1 MYFPSH
7 LGILD
12 GTGFD
17 LSTFSAIRSCTLR
30 FATHGMCV
38 RQNIDLAWIPRVL
51 SQLATHELRKLSI
64 SLAVYNV
71 EDLRGLNSECAA
83 PELTAAYFDDM
94 TVLDWESLEQILVN
108 DHLAGLDKVTLEGRG
123 RSDNLEEHIKR
134 VCPQLY
140 CRGML
145 SLLAVSSQTPNWV
158 L

>member
-12 GTGFD
+12 GTGFN
-17 LSTFSAIRSCTLR
+17 LSTFSTIRSCTLR

-38 RQNIDLAWIPRVL
+38 RQNVDLAWIPRVI
-51 SQLATHELRKLSI
+51 SQLATHELRKLNI

-83 PELTAAYFDDM
+83 PELTTAYFDDM
-94 TVLDWESLEQILVN
+94 TVLDWEGLAQIFTGDRLT
-108 DHLAGLDKVTLEGRG
+108 GLDKVVLEGRG

-134 VCPQLY
+134 VCPKLHS
-140 CRGML
+140 RGML
-145 SLLAVSSQTPNWV
+145 SLLAVSSQTPSWII
-158 L
+158 